1 MEKKYAVIIGE
12 VIVNKC
18 LNKKLIIN
26 TSKLMKLM
34 YFMQKLHLQKYGDI
48 MYSEEIIATI
58 NGPCIQ
64 EINNF
69 FLLGRMGFDEKI
81 EQKIV
86 LLDSHDDVANTI
98 LETYGKFNP
107 SELMNLSFED
117 EAYKLVWE
125 NGRGENL
132 PIPLGILANT
142 GFPEKNKTIKK
153 NMVIKK

>member
-48 MYSEEIIATI
+48 MYSEEIIATV
-58 NGPCIQ
+58 NGPCIP
-64 EINNF
+64 EINGF
-69 FLLGRMGFDEKI
+69 FLLGRLGFDEKI

-86 LLDSHDDVANTI
+86 LLDSHNDVANTI
-98 LETYGKFNP
+98 LEAYGKMNP
-107 SELMNLSFED
+107 SELMDLSCD
-117 EAYKLVWE
+117 DDAYKLVWE

-142 GFPEKNKTIKK
+142 EFPKKSKTLK
-153 NMVIKK
+153 